1 MKKLLTCLF
10 TLLMAVAILSPVS
23 MRAEDGDVWRVRMEI
38 SETDRN
44 SGAYYNNRVVEYTE
58 TASDKSGVVALGHYA
73 FEDKDGNKFGLGY
86 STDPASLN
94 TIDAVVY
101 NALSFRSGS
110 YLAKNAWT
118 DAVVTVYDE
127 NGLYVDTLEY
137 TRGDDASDLLNE
149 VVGDDYTILVELVV
163 DNYKAG
169 ELSTVKG
176 GDDIDDR
183 DQALITVLMAR
194 NPYSTDYRSN
204 SPTYVVNKGEN
215 VQALIEEGTYANF
228 PGYDDAD
235 SEWYDRNKDV
245 EYIRVYDNALT
256 KVTEDVKIHGDWA
269 EDKAGLDRF
278 APAATND
285 KDTNGDGKV
294 SCDEYYGT
302 TGLVWSDEKNACVV
316 ESNGAVVVTIPNTAT
331 K

>member
-1 MKKLLTCLF
+1 
-10 TLLMAVAILSPVS
+10 
-23 MRAEDGDVWRVRMEI
+23 MRAAEGDTVDLELT
-38 SETDRN
+38 STDRGD
-44 SGAYYNNRVVEYTE
+44 GAYYLEKSFEYEPSATE
-58 TASDKSGVVALGHYA
+58 KDHVLADFSAGNKGINSASDNYIVNSMSA
-73 FEDKDGNKFGLGY
+73 FVENFIGFRK
-86 STDPASLN
+86 N
-94 TIDAVVY
+94 T
-101 NALSFRSGS
+101 

-118 DAVVTVYDE
+118 DAVVTLYDD
-127 NGLYVDTLEY
+127 NGLYVNSWEVS
-137 TRGDDASDLLNE
+137 RGAADDLTSLYLTEVSD
-149 VVGDDYTILVELVV
+149 GYTIHVELIV
-163 DNYKAG
+163 DNQTAG
-169 ELSTVKG
+169 ELYTSAG
-176 GDDIDDR
+176 RNGDDIDDR

-269 EDKAGLDRF
+269 ENKAGLDRF